1 MDYSNIE
8 KLIDV
13 DNYSEM
19 YVDENNEIQ
28 HTNPLDIVNDY
39 LSKGWQLLAID
50 HIPND
55 DHTSHIRKYV
65 LGYPKSNST
74 K

>member
-19 YVDENNEIQ
+19 YVDDNNEIQ
-28 HTNPLDIVNDY
+28 HTNPLLMEPIIPVNR
-39 LSKGWQLLAID
+39 Q
-50 HIPND
+50 
-55 DHTSHIRKYV
+55 
-65 LGYPKSNST
+65 
-74 K
+74 